1 MKTKKEK
8 LKQNNL
14 SSKKIGLQI
23 KIIKETKNLEIEAE
37 KKHEE
42 EKTFLRSKN
51 FISVSK
57 KLFCV
62 ANILLA

>member
-14 SSKKIGLQI
+14 SRKKIGLQI
-23 KIIKETKNLEIEAE
+23 KIIKETKKLEIGAE
-37 KKHEE
+37 KN
-42 EKTFLRSKN
+42 TMQ
-51 FISVSK
+51 K

-62 ANILLA
+62 AKILLA

>member
-23 KIIKETKNLEIEAE
+23 KIIKETKNLEIGAG
-37 KKHEE
+37 KK
-42 EKTFLRSKN
+42 KRCR
-51 FISVSK
+51 K
-57 KLFCV
+57 KSF
-62 ANILLA
+62 A